1 MYDPKKWKS
10 IGFLS
15 KKGKTNKTP
24 VIDER
29 DGTQAGYHVEH
40 WDDRKDAVAQ
50 PKPVDLSLKV
60 NGDE

>member
-1 MYDPKKWKS
+1 MSRWKDKNV
-10 IGFLS
+10 GFLS
-15 KKGKTNKTP
+15 RKGTKNKTP

-29 DGTQAGYHVEH
+29 DGTRAGYHVEH

-50 PKPVDLSLKV
+50 PGSVDLSLKV